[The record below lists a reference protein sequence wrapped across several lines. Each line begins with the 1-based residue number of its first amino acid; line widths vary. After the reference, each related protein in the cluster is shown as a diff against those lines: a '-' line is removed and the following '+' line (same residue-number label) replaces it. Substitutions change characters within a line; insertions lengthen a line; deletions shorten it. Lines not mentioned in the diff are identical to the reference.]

1 MLMEEIWG
9 LLRIERLEQH
19 GTTKHGDATLHQTVF
34 RLSWRNMTFMEEC
47 LWFCFCQQKLKFRA
61 LIHDHQD
68 KFKQS
73 KE

>member
-9 LLRIERLEQH
+9 LLRIERLEQLEQPKMGMQH
-19 GTTKHGDATLHQTVF
+19 YIKQCFGCPGET
-34 RLSWRNMTFMEEC
+34 C